1 MSEVPSSGLGDPTAP
16 STSLLLVDD
25 DHGVRAGLHRAL
37 SYEGF
42 QVLLAAGGVE
52 ALERLR
58 ERQVDLLL
66 LDVRMPH
73 PDGLEVCR
81 RLRDTGDRTPVLML
95 TAADTVGDR
104 VAGLEAGADDYL
116 VKPFAV
122 EELLARIRALLRRR
136 PGWEARVLRVGDL
149 TLDRNTFE
157 VWRGQRPV
165 ELTRRE
171 FELLE
176 VFMRHPNQVL
186 SRERLLR
193 LVWSYDFPT
202 GTNVVEVYI
211 SYLRRKLEGRG
222 ERRLLHNVRG
232 VGYLLRHAQASVGHE
247 AGSR

>member
-1 MSEVPSSGLGDPTAP
+1 MSEAP
-16 STSLLLVDD
+16 SSLLLVDD
-25 DHGVRAGLHRAL
+25 DHGVRAGLHRVL

-42 QVLLAAGGVE
+42 QVLLAASGAE
-52 ALERLR
+52 ALQHLR

-66 LDVRMPH
+66 LDVRI
-73 PDGLEVCR
+73 PDP
-81 RLRDTGDRTPVLML
+81 D
-95 TAADTVGDR
+95 
-104 VAGLEAGADDYL
+104 GLEAGADDYL

-136 PGWEARVLRVGDL
+136 PGWEAQVLRVGDL
-149 TLDRNTFE
+149 TLNRTTFE

-176 VFMRHPNQVL
+176 AFMRHPNQVL
-186 SRERLLR
+186 SRQRLLS

-202 GTNVVEVYI
+202 ATNVVEVYVC
-211 SYLRRKLEGRG
+211 YLRRKLEVPG

-232 VGYLLRHAQASVGHE
+232 VGYVLRHARAATSRE
-247 AGSR
+247 AGLH

>member
-1 MSEVPSSGLGDPTAP
+1 MGGEPSA
-16 STSLLLVDD
+16 SLLLVDD
-25 DHGVRAGLHRAL
+25 DQGIRTGLQRVL

-42 QVLLAAGGVE
+42 QVRLAASGAE
-52 ALERLR
+52 ALERLS
-58 ERQVDLLL
+58 ERRADLLL
-66 LDVRMPH
+66 LDVRIPD

-81 RLRDTGDRTPVLML
+81 RLRDAGDRTPVLML
-95 TAADTVGDR
+95 TAADTVEDR

-149 TLDRNTFE
+149 TLDRDTFE
-157 VWRGQRPV
+157 VWRGERPV
-165 ELTRRE
+165 ALTRRE

-176 VFMRHPNQVL
+176 VLMRHPNQVM
-186 SRERLLR
+186 SRQRLLR

-202 GTNVVEVYI
+202 GTNVVEVYV
-211 SYLRRKLEGRG
+211 SYLRRKLEGPG

-232 VGYLLRHAQASVGHE
+232 VGYVLRHARASTSSE
-247 AGSR
+247 ASLP

>member
-1 MSEVPSSGLGDPTAP
+1 MSEAP
-16 STSLLLVDD
+16 SSLLLVDD
-25 DHGVRAGLHRAL
+25 DHGVRAGLHRVL

-42 QVLLAAGGVE
+42 QVRLAASGTE
-52 ALERLR
+52 ALEHLR

-66 LDVRMPH
+66 LDVRIPD

-81 RLRDTGDRTPVLML
+81 RLRHAGDRTPVLML
-95 TAADTVGDR
+95 TAADTVDDR

-136 PGWEARVLRVGDL
+136 PGWEAQVLRVGDL
-149 TLDRNTFE
+149 TLNRTTFE

-176 VFMRHPNQVL
+176 AFMRHPNQVL
-186 SRERLLR
+186 SRQRLLS

-202 GTNVVEVYI
+202 ATNVAEVYV
-211 SYLRRKLEGRG
+211 SYLRRKLEVPG

-232 VGYLLRHAQASVGHE
+232 VGYVLRHARAATSRE
-247 AGSR
+247 AGLH